1 METAHSFRLAQK
13 QTTQSKVKGGKDQ
26 KSSAL
31 PVKLTNAIIWVAKS
45 FPPWQSCVLDTL
57 RELFEKHNGLP
68 DNKII
73 SVELGRKELLKK
85 YMKRVMPFV
94 QEVRK
99 RVEGGEG
106 KKAMATTLTFDE
118 RKVLEDN
125 LEYIK
130 NTLNVSHEKHFTKKQ
145 M

>member
-26 KSSAL
+26 KSSAQ

-73 SVELGRKELLKK
+73 SVELGKKELLKK